1 MTPQAA
7 DGSRAKGHRA
17 GGVPGSELGAGS
29 CEDVPVPCTSCKT
42 VPRGCERRGVGA
54 FLPLSKACVNILVT
68 GLLLKGYS

>member
-7 DGSRAKGHRA
+7 DSSRAKGHRA

-54 FLPLSKACVNILVT
+54 FLSLSRLVSIS
-68 GLLLKGYS
+68 LLQGYC